1 MTSLTIN
8 SEIPKRGEIWL
19 VNFDPTVGTEIKKVR
34 PAIVISSD
42 AAGKLPIKLVAPVT
56 DWKPYFAKNFWHVQ
70 IEPDKEIGITK
81 ASAINILQLR
91 GIDLQ
96 RFIRKLGNI
105 SESKMAEITI
115 AILTIIEYE
124 I

>member
-91 GIDLQ
+91 GMDLQ
-96 RFIRKLGNI
+96 RFIRELGNI
-105 SESKMAEITI
+105 SKSKMAEITI
-115 AILTIIEYE
+115 AILTTIEYE